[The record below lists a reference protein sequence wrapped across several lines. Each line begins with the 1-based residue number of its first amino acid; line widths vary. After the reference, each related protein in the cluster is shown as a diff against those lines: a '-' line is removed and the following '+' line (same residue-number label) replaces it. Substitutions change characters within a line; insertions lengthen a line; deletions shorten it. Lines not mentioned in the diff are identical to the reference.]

1 MTDNKQIK
9 NIDKLKGTTSAKCLP
24 VKKMFCITTF
34 DPLSANPTK

>member
-24 VKKMFCITTF
+24 VKKIFVLL
-34 DPLSANPTK
+34 PLTI